1 MQNQKKKKMH
11 EKLPRCLLDF
21 EFIESTTF
29 FRSYQTYYKGHF
41 FKMMIEFRVKQT
53 TNQGIRHS
61 MASRGDLSIQCAS
74 AFQINPSFETFSYN
88 LLAVVNILKSS
99 IHDRISEKG
108 IRAIYL
114 LHEVSSFH
122 DTYCVCI

>member
-1 MQNQKKKKMH
+1 
-11 EKLPRCLLDF
+11 
-21 EFIESTTF
+21 
-29 FRSYQTYYKGHF
+29 
-41 FKMMIEFRVKQT
+41 MMIEFRVKQT

-61 MASRGDLSIQCAS
+61 MASRGDLSAQCAS

-88 LLAVVNILKSS
+88 SLAVVNILKSS
-99 IHDRISEKG
+99 IHDRISKKG
-108 IRAIYL
+108 IRDIYL

>member
-1 MQNQKKKKMH
+1 MLAAKELLPLAEKKCKTKK
-11 EKLPRCLLDF
+11 
-21 EFIESTTF
+21 
-29 FRSYQTYYKGHF
+29 
-41 FKMMIEFRVKQT
+41 
-53 TNQGIRHS
+53 N
-61 MASRGDLSIQCAS
+61 DLSIQCAS

-122 DTYCVCI
+122 DTYCACI